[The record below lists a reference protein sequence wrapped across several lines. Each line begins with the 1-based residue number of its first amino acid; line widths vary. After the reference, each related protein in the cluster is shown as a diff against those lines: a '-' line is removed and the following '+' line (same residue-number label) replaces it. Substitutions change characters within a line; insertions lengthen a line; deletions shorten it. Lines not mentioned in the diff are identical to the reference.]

1 MESFRFGFG
10 FPHIQMMAARISKK
24 VLQVPSMNRRR
35 HRHRGGGGSKR
46 LPVVVVRT
54 VTVTVM
60 KKYTANTFS
69 LQLKNGFDV
78 LESV

>member
-1 MESFRFGFG
+1 MESFRFGFD
-10 FPHIQMMAARISKK
+10 FPHIQMMAAHISKK
-24 VLQVPSMNRRR
+24 VLLPKTPRRHRHR
-35 HRHRGGGGSKR
+35 HRHRGGSKR
-46 LPVVVVRT
+46 PVVTVRT
-54 VTVTVM
+54 VSVTIM